1 MAEGLLHFD
10 WDAPLADADRDR
22 ILERLAGAVRKW
34 RMEVPA
40 LLLLETTAP
49 LSHLGGQGLI
59 AFSPFVAPLL
69 PRGLADVQRL
79 SKFLERPDNVRRLI
93 DLIADAPPEPATVG
107 KREEE
112 ADAARE

>member
-10 WDAPLADADRDR
+10 WDAPLADADRDH
-22 ILERLAGAVRKW
+22 ILERLARAVHKW

-49 LSHLGGQGLI
+49 LSHLGGQGLVV
-59 AFSPFVAPLL
+59 FSPLVAPLL

-79 SKFLERPDNVRRLI
+79 SKLLEQPNNVRRLM
-93 DLIADAPPEPATVG
+93 DLIAGAPPEQEE
-107 KREEE
+107 REKE